1 MRNNTETVVELAEQ
15 KINDTIAFK
24 VICFDEEKMIQTYK
38 GEYRNLMTLL
48 NERFYLE
55 SFGECRGMGR
65 CCTCVVKVKAM
76 ENCLAGKQRNEAS
89 TLNKMGIDQP
99 NMRLACQIMID
110 EELDNAE
117 ITIDVF

>member
-1 MRNNTETVVELAEQ
+1 MELTGQGKNN
-15 KINDTIAFK
+15 TIAFK
-24 VICFDEEKMIQTYK
+24 VICFDEEKMIQTYQ

-48 NERFYLE
+48 NEKFYLE

-65 CCTCVVKVKAM
+65 CCTCVVEVVAM
-76 ENCLAGKQRNEAS
+76 ENCLVGKQRNEAN
-89 TLNKMGIDQP
+89 TLNKMGVDKP

-117 ITIDVF
+117 ITIGVFE